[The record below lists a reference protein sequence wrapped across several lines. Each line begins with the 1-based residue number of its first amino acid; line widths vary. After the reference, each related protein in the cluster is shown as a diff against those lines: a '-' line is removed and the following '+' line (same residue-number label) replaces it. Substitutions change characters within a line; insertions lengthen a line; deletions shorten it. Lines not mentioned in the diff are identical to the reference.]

1 MQTAAT
7 QPSYWKP
14 VLLGGLVAGTL
25 DGLAA
30 AVQFY
35 INTGR
40 EPWPVFRYIASAAID
55 KGTLSSTAMTVC
67 GVLFHYLFAFLFA
80 AFFVLLYNNWKA
92 IRKNVAV
99 SGILYGLFVWV
110 VMNKIVLP
118 ASKLAPI
125 PFDWQKAA
133 IAAAIL
139 VCMVGLPV
147 ALITKKYGTKS

>member
-40 EPWPVFRYIASAAID
+40 EPWTVWPPPYNFI
-55 KGTLSSTAMTVC
+55 STP
-67 GVLFHYLFAFLFA
+67 
-80 AFFVLLYNNWKA
+80 
-92 IRKNVAV
+92 AV
-99 SGILYGLFVWV
+99 SPGRSS
-110 VMNKIVLP
+110 
-118 ASKLAPI
+118 A
-125 PFDWQKAA
+125 
-133 IAAAIL
+133 
-139 VCMVGLPV
+139 
-147 ALITKKYGTKS
+147 T